1 MLRAGALAV
10 SERGW
15 EPLVLLPERAR
26 ERDWAAA
33 LSEEGVDIAFAPDV
47 GRRQLGRW
55 LSELVAAGEGPTV
68 VHTHFTRFDLPALA
82 AARRNPGVSV
92 LWQVHTV
99 LNEELRIRAANRIKL
114 GLLSRRV
121 SRILCVA
128 PHLVDA
134 VIARGAPRAKV
145 ELFPNGVDT
154 AAFAPP
160 SAEARLDARR
170 HLGVAPD
177 AQVLLHFGRDWHG
190 KGGDLF
196 LGAVKRLHEQGRDV
210 VAVTSR
216 GGEAARGLAQE
227 LGIEALTLA
236 PEGASEVQ
244 TLYAAAD
251 LFMSTSRGEGLPFG
265 VLEALASGLPVVAT
279 DIRGHELPGGPLA
292 NLEIAPIQATEL
304 AERAALMLDRE
315 PALARSQALTA
326 REGVVARFSL
336 QRLTERLIELYELMD
351 PGEHVRA

>member
-1 MLRAGALAV
+1 V
-10 SERGW
+10 
-15 EPLVLLPERAR
+15 
-26 ERDWAAA
+26 
-33 LSEEGVDIAFAPDV
+33 I
-47 GRRQLGRW
+47 
-55 LSELVAAGEGPTV
+55 
-68 VHTHFTRFDLPALA
+68 HTHFTRFDLPALT

-114 GLLSRRV
+114 ALLSRRV

-134 VIARGAPRAKV
+134 VIARGAPRGKV

-170 HLGVAPD
+170 VLGLAPD

-196 LGAVKRLHEQGRDV
+196 LGAVKLLHERGREGLM
-210 VAVTSR
+210 AVTPR
-216 GGEAARGLAQE
+216 GGDPARQLAEE
-227 LGIEALTLA
+227 LGIEALTLT
-236 PEGASEVQ
+236 PEGLSGVQ
-244 TLYAAAD
+244 SFYAAAD
-251 LFMSTSRGEGLPFG
+251 LFMSTSRGEGFPLG

-279 DIRGHELPGGPLA
+279 DIRGHELPGGPLP
-292 NLEIAPIQATEL
+292 NFEIAPIQASEL
-304 AERAALMLDRE
+304 AERAARMLDRE
-315 PALARSQALTA
+315 PEQARSQARSA
-326 REGVVARFSL
+326 REGVIARFSL
-336 QRLTERLIELYELMD
+336 QRWTERLIELYEELLT
-351 PGEHVRA
+351 PAEPVPP